1 MLVNWNL
8 SVSYWYI
15 LIPILFYF
23 LLLIANIKRR
33 GVKISL
39 YNSLILLY
47 ILSLLANILTGLYYE
62 RNFRIDGILYFILTT
77 YLFVYPFNKVNI
89 AAFSNLPFINKKK
102 YYVLSIIFIILNFL
116 SILKS
121 IPKIPEALF
130 ALTSNNVYNYRIYLS
145 AQIMS
150 ATEKGIVRVIV
161 DWSHATFFIPITLF
175 FVGLIKKARVDIL
188 ILLFISS
195 LSVLLFY
202 LVQLGRTGV
211 MLYFVCLFFNYLIF
225 YKFLPSR
232 ILTIFRRSFF
242 IFLPLL
248 ITPFIIISTV
258 RFTGGYRQISDSS
271 VAILVS
277 LLDYLGQGFVNFDI
291 FYRSNFDHY
300 SYGVQM
306 FPLFYRVLYKLGFTS
321 YDYHEMY
328 EYYKV
333 TYPYSWYYFSTF
345 LREFWYNFGPLG
357 TFLTAIVFNLFIRKV
372 NFRLRKRVTVH
383 NILWLYVGFN
393 MVAFSLFSLN
403 LAQMSENFALLL
415 ILLIGI

>member
-225 YKFLPSR
+225 YKFL
-232 ILTIFRRSFF
+232 IF
-242 IFLPLL
+242 
-248 ITPFIIISTV
+248 
-258 RFTGGYRQISDSS
+258 
-271 VAILVS
+271 
-277 LLDYLGQGFVNFDI
+277 
-291 FYRSNFDHY
+291 
-300 SYGVQM
+300 
-306 FPLFYRVLYKLGFTS
+306 
-321 YDYHEMY
+321 
-328 EYYKV
+328 
-333 TYPYSWYYFSTF
+333 
-345 LREFWYNFGPLG
+345 
-357 TFLTAIVFNLFIRKV
+357 
-372 NFRLRKRVTVH
+372 
-383 NILWLYVGFN
+383 
-393 MVAFSLFSLN
+393 
-403 LAQMSENFALLL
+403 
-415 ILLIGI
+415 